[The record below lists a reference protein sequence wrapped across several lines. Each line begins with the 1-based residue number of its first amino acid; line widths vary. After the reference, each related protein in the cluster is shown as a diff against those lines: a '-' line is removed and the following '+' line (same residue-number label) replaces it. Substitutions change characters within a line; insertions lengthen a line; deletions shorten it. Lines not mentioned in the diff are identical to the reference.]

1 MARFQVTVGLDWEY
15 DLDRALAD
23 VGAHSVK
30 AEQRTIKGTE
40 YVVIADFLSPYT
52 EKELAVDLA
61 WLMEVA
67 PEVVEV

>member
-15 DLDRALAD
+15 DLDRAFAD

-30 AEQRTIKGTE
+30 AEPTTIKGTE
-40 YVVIADFLSPYT
+40 YIVIADFLYPYT
-52 EKELAVDLA
+52 EKELAVNLA
-61 WLMEVA
+61 WLMEVE